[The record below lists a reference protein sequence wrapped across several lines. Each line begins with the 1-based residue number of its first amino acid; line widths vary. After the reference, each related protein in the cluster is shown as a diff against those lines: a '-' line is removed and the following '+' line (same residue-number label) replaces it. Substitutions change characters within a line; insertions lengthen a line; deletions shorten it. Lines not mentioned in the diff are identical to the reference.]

1 MYRYSLTG
9 KTLMRLMAASLFVS
23 VLITSFEIFQQR
35 AQAIERAHTQA
46 ISVVQASMAALTVV
60 TWNYDVDGARAV
72 LDGLTHN
79 SAIVQAEV
87 QGVELTVQAR
97 AKGVTGKPD
106 LVWSLP
112 IMAPNLNRQI
122 ATLQVSESYEGERQR
137 FEAQLGQLMLT
148 ELLKSALLVV
158 LLFLIVYRTITRHLI
173 ALAQGV
179 VRLTP
184 NAPDETVGLA
194 RRTPRHAD
202 ELDDLVSGINRFHQ
216 QRAQEI
222 QRREAVESHLEQLV
236 VERTQALRAA
246 LQQADAANQSKSVFL
261 SNMSHELRTPLNAVI
276 GFSRLMS
283 KAGTLNEHDQG
294 SVEIINRS
302 GNHLLTLIND
312 VLELSKIEAGHVQ
325 LQEEVC
331 DLGLLVQD
339 VHDMLRARAEQAGL
353 TLVLQARDLPA
364 KGVRVDSTKLRQ
376 VLINLMGNAI
386 KFTREGGVTLRV
398 QGHSADALRMGI
410 DFEVSDTG
418 IGIALED
425 QDNIFKPFVQ
435 MVTHATAAGTGLG
448 LTITKQ
454 YLQMLGGELV
464 LVSTPGKGSTF
475 RFTLFLPLADLQPAT
490 VPVGEVL
497 GLAPADR
504 HKRILIVEDDADS
517 RQLLNQLLLPLGFVL
532 ASAVDGLEAV
542 AQAASFA
549 PDLIIMDW
557 RMPRLNGLEATRQI
571 RAQAG
576 PRAPKVVMLTASAF
590 EEQRQEAMAAGIS
603 DFLRKPLQ
611 EEDLYAALETQL
623 GLQFQRRS
631 PLADASMPQDG
642 FTVCAAAI
650 AELPEALRA
659 DLHQAA
665 EELNPEKLQDVLA
678 RIEPDHP
685 ALALG
690 IANMAKKF
698 LYQEL
703 WEFSQAPS

>member
-35 AQAIERAHTQA
+35 AQAIERAHAQA
-46 ISVVQASMAALTVV
+46 LSVVQASMAALTVV

-97 AKGVTGKPD
+97 TKGVTGTPD

-137 FEAQLGQLMLT
+137 FAARLGQLMLT
-148 ELLKSALLVV
+148 ELLKSILLVV

-202 ELDDLVSGINRFHQ
+202 ELDDLVNGINRFHQ

-236 VERTQALRAA
+236 VERTQALQAA
-246 LQQADAANQSKSVFL
+246 LQQADTANQTKSIFL

-283 KAGTLNEHDQG
+283 KSGTLNEHDQG

-312 VLELSKIEAGHVQ
+312 VLELSKIEAGHAQ

-331 DLGLLVQD
+331 DLGQLVQD

-353 TLVLQARDLPA
+353 TLTLETRDLPVR
-364 KGVRVDSTKLRQ
+364 GVRVDSTKLRQ
-376 VLINLMGNAI
+376 VLINLVGNAI
-386 KFTREGGVTLRV
+386 KFTREGVVTLRV
-398 QGHSADALRMGI
+398 QGHVQDGLHMGI
-410 DFEVSDTG
+410 DFEVCDTG
-418 IGIALED
+418 IGIAQED
-425 QDNIFKPFVQ
+425 QAHIFKPFVQ

-454 YLQMLGGELV
+454 YLQMLGGDLV
-464 LVSTPGKGSTF
+464 LESTPGKGSTF
-475 RFTLFLPLADLQPAT
+475 RFALSLLLADLRPAAAQR
-490 VPVGEVL
+490 GEVQ

-504 HKRILIVEDDADS
+504 NKRILIVEDDADS
-517 RQLLNQLLLPLGFVL
+517 RQLLNQLLAPLGFVL
-532 ASAVDGLEAV
+532 QNAVDGVEAV
-542 AQAASFA
+542 ALAASFV

-557 RMPRLNGLEATRQI
+557 RMPRLNGLDATRQI
-571 RAQAG
+571 QAQAG
-576 PRAPKVVMLTASAF
+576 PRAPKVLMLTASAF
-590 EEQRQEAMAAGIS
+590 EEQRQQALEAGIS
-603 DFLRKPLQ
+603 EFLRKPLQ

-631 PLADASMPQDG
+631 PQADVAMPLAEVLVSP
-642 FTVCAAAI
+642 AAI
-650 AELPEALRA
+650 ATLPAALRA
-659 DLHQAA
+659 ELHQAA
-665 EELNPEKLQDVLA
+665 EELDTEKLQDILGRMA
-678 RIEPDHP
+678 PTHP
-685 ALALG
+685 ALAQA
-690 IANMAKKF
+690 IAGMAKKF

-703 WEFSQAPS
+703 WELSQAPP

>member
-9 KTLMRLMAASLFVS
+9 KTLMRLTAASLFVS
-23 VLITSFEIFQQR
+23 LLITSFEIFQQR
-35 AQAIERAHTQA
+35 SQAIERAHA
-46 ISVVQASMAALTVV
+46 EALSAVQASMAALTVV
-60 TWNYDVDGARAV
+60 TWNYDVDGSRAV
-72 LDGLTHN
+72 LDGLIHN

-87 QGVELTVQAR
+87 LGGELPVQAR
-97 AKGVTGKPD
+97 AKDVAGTPD

-112 IMAPNLNRQI
+112 IMAPSVDRQI

-137 FEAQLGQLMLT
+137 FAARLGQLMLT
-148 ELLKSALLVV
+148 ELLKSILLVV
-158 LLFLIVYRTITRHLI
+158 LLFLIVYHTITRHLI

-194 RRTPRHAD
+194 RRAPRHAD
-202 ELDDLVSGINRFHQ
+202 ELDDLVSGINRFHE

-246 LQQADAANQSKSVFL
+246 LQQADAANQSKSIFL

-283 KAGTLNEHDQG
+283 KAGTLNEHDQE
-294 SVEIINRS
+294 SVEIINRA

-325 LQEEVC
+325 LQEDVC

-339 VHDMLRARAEQAGL
+339 VHDMLHVRAEYAGL
-353 TLVLQARDLPA
+353 TLTLQTTDLPA
-364 KGVRVDSTKLRQ
+364 RGVRVDSTKLRQ
-376 VLINLMGNAI
+376 VLINLVGNAI
-386 KFTREGGVTLRV
+386 KFTRKGGVTLRV
-398 QGHSADALRMGI
+398 QGHASEGLHVRI
-410 DFEVSDTG
+410 EFEVCDTG
-418 IGIALED
+418 IGIAQED
-425 QDNIFKPFVQ
+425 QNNIFKPFVQ

-464 LVSTPGKGSTF
+464 LESAPGKGSTF
-475 RFTLFLPLADLQPAT
+475 RFTLPLLLADLQPAAAQL
-490 VPVGEVL
+490 GEVL
-497 GLAPADR
+497 GLAPGDR
-504 HKRILIVEDDADS
+504 GKRLLIVEDDADS
-517 RQLLNQLLLPLGFVL
+517 RQLLNQLLAPLGFVL
-532 ASAVDGLEAV
+532 ENAVDGFEAV
-542 AQAASFA
+542 TQAASFA

-571 RAQAG
+571 HAQSG
-576 PRAPKVVMLTASAF
+576 PCAPKVLMLTASAF
-590 EEQRQEAMAAGIS
+590 EEQRQEALEAGIS
-603 DFLRKPLQ
+603 EFLRKPLQ
-611 EEDLYAALETQL
+611 EEQLYAALEAHM

-631 PLADASMPQDG
+631 AQADAVMPS
-642 FTVCAAAI
+642 TEAAVSPAAI
-650 AELPEALRA
+650 AALPAEMRMA
-659 DLHQAA
+659 LHQAA
-665 EELNPEKLQDVLA
+665 EELDTEKLQDVLA
-678 RIEPDHP
+678 SIALTHP
-685 ALALG
+685 ALAQG
-690 IANMAKKF
+690 IASMAKKF

-703 WEFSQAPS
+703 WELSQAPP

>member
-137 FEAQLGQLMLT
+137 FAAQLGQLMLT

-576 PRAPKVVMLTASAF
+576 SRAPKVVMLTASAF